1 MYKTSNDRRFLRNKI
16 IFQQAFIDLVIEKE
30 DTHFSIAEL
39 TRKADLNRMTF
50 YAHYDIVE
58 DVFLEFVDDMEREIA
73 GEIAKLD
80 HFDIDQFFAVLNTLM
95 YREIEFFRHVAKA
108 GNRFDFKNAFKECIG
123 RLLQYTAAESPGPD
137 NAKTS
142 SDNAKI
148 DPGNA
153 KAAGPADA
161 QPAGFSLAQRIRSDL
176 CAVCIAYAY
185 LDWLAGEYGDATLE
199 EVLALTKD
207 LLKDHLPGVSY
218 R

>member
-1 MYKTSNDRRFLRNKI
+1 MYKTSTDRRFLRNKQL
-16 IFQQAFIDLVIEKE
+16 FRRAFIDLVIEKE
-30 DTHFSIAEL
+30 DTHFSIAAL

-80 HFDIDQFFAVLNTLM
+80 HFDIDQFFEILNTLM
-95 YREIEFFRHVAKA
+95 YREIDFFRHVAKA

-123 RLLQYTAAESPGPD
+123 RLLQYNTAES
-137 NAKTS
+137 TS
-142 SDNAKI
+142 SVNEKT
-148 DPGNA
+148 
-153 KAAGPADA
+153 AGH
-161 QPAGFSLAQRIRSDL
+161 SNTQRIRSDL

-185 LDWLAGEYGDATLE
+185 LDWLAGEYGDAPLE
-199 EVLALTKD
+199 EVLATTKD

>member
-1 MYKTSNDRRFLRNKI
+1 MYKTSTDRRFLRNKQL
-16 IFQQAFIDLVIEKE
+16 FRRAFIDLVIEKE
-30 DTHFSIAEL
+30 DTHFSIAAL

-58 DVFLEFVDDMEREIA
+58 DVFLEFVDDMEKEIA

-80 HFDIDQFFAVLNTLM
+80 HFDIDQFFAILNTLM
-95 YREIEFFRHVAKA
+95 YREIDFFRHVAKA

-123 RLLQYTAAESPGPD
+123 RLLQYNTAG
-137 NAKTS
+137 S
-142 SDNAKI
+142 SNT
-148 DPGNA
+148 
-153 KAAGPADA
+153 
-161 QPAGFSLAQRIRSDL
+161 QRIRSDL

-185 LDWLAGEYGDATLE
+185 LDWLAGEYGDAPLD
-199 EVLALTKD
+199 EVLATTKD

>member
-1 MYKTSNDRRFLRNKI
+1 MYKTSNDRRFLRNKKT
-16 IFQQAFIDLVIEKE
+16 FQQAFIDLVIEKE

-58 DVFLEFVDDMEREIA
+58 DVFLE
-73 GEIAKLD
+73 
-80 HFDIDQFFAVLNTLM
+80 
-95 YREIEFFRHVAKA
+95 A

-123 RLLQYTAAESPGPD
+123 RLVQFEPAESH
-137 NAKTS
+137 
-142 SDNAKI
+142 
-148 DPGNA
+148 
-153 KAAGPADA
+153 
-161 QPAGFSLAQRIRSDL
+161 PAGKSHPAATSGTTQNAQRIRSDL

>member
-1 MYKTSNDRRFLRNKI
+1 MYKTSTDRRFLRNKQL
-16 IFQQAFIDLVIEKE
+16 FRRAFIDLVIEKE
-30 DTHFSIAEL
+30 DTHFSIAAL

-80 HFDIDQFFAVLNTLM
+80 HFDIDQFFEILNTLM
-95 YREIEFFRHVAKA
+95 YREIDFFRHVAKA

-123 RLLQYTAAESPGPD
+123 RLLQYNTAG
-137 NAKTS
+137 S
-142 SDNAKI
+142 SNT
-148 DPGNA
+148 
-153 KAAGPADA
+153 
-161 QPAGFSLAQRIRSDL
+161 QRIRSDL

-185 LDWLAGEYGDATLE
+185 LDWLAGEYGDAPLD
-199 EVLALTKD
+199 EVLATTKD

>member
-1 MYKTSNDRRFLRNKI
+1 MYKTSTDRRFLRNKQL
-16 IFQQAFIDLVIEKE
+16 FHRAFIDLVIEKE
-30 DTHFSIAEL
+30 DTHFSIAAL

-80 HFDIDQFFAVLNTLM
+80 HFDIDQFFEILNTLM
-95 YREIEFFRHVAKA
+95 YREIDFFRHVAKA

-123 RLLQYTAAESPGPD
+123 RLLQYNTADSPSPA
-137 NAKTS
+137 NAKT
-142 SDNAKI
+142 
-148 DPGNA
+148 
-153 KAAGPADA
+153 AGLAGA
-161 QPAGFSLAQRIRSDL
+161 QPAGSSNTQRIRSDL

-185 LDWLAGEYGDATLE
+185 LDWLAGEYGDASLD
-199 EVLALTKD
+199 EVLATTKD

>member
-1 MYKTSNDRRFLRNKI
+1 MYKTSNDRRFLRNKK

-73 GEIAKLD
+73 GEIASLD
-80 HFDIDQFFAVLNTLM
+80 HFDIDQFFAILNTLM
-95 YREIEFFRHVAKA
+95 YREIDFFRHVARA

-123 RLLQYTAAESPGPD
+123 RLLQFKPTES
-137 NAKTS
+137 
-142 SDNAKI
+142 
-148 DPGNA
+148 
-153 KAAGPADA
+153 
-161 QPAGFSLAQRIRSDL
+161 QPAGESHSAGKSHPAATSGTTQNAQRIRSDL

>member
-1 MYKTSNDRRFLRNKI
+1 MYKTSNDRRFLRNKK

-58 DVFLEFVDDMEREIA
+58 DVFLEFVDDMEQEISREIA
-73 GEIAKLD
+73 SLD
-80 HFDIDQFFAVLNTLM
+80 HFDIDQFFAILNTLM
-95 YREIEFFRHVAKA
+95 YREIDFFRHVARA

-123 RLLQYTAAESPGPD
+123 RLLQFESAESHSAGKSHP
-137 NAKTS
+137 AATS
-142 SDNAKI
+142 GTTQN
-148 DPGNA
+148 
-153 KAAGPADA
+153 
-161 QPAGFSLAQRIRSDL
+161 AQRIRSDL

>member
-1 MYKTSNDRRFLRNKI
+1 MYKTSTDRRFLRNKQL
-16 IFQQAFIDLVIEKE
+16 FRRAFIDLVIEKE
-30 DTHFSIAEL
+30 DTHFSIAAL

-58 DVFLEFVDDMEREIA
+58 DVFLEFVDDMEKEIA

-80 HFDIDQFFAVLNTLM
+80 HFDIDQFFAILNTLM
-95 YREIEFFRHVAKA
+95 YREIDFFRHVAKA

-123 RLLQYTAAESPGPD
+123 RLLQYNTAESPSST
-137 NAKTS
+137 NAKT
-142 SDNAKI
+142 
-148 DPGNA
+148 
-153 KAAGPADA
+153 AG
-161 QPAGFSLAQRIRSDL
+161 STNTQRIRSDL

-185 LDWLAGEYGDATLE
+185 LDWLAGEYGDAPLD
-199 EVLALTKD
+199 EVLATTKD

>member
-1 MYKTSNDRRFLRNKI
+1 MYKTSNDRRFLRNKK

-58 DVFLEFVDDMEREIA
+58 DVFLEFVDDMEQEISREIA
-73 GEIAKLD
+73 RLD
-80 HFDIDQFFAVLNTLM
+80 HFDIDQFFAILNTLM
-95 YREIEFFRHVAKA
+95 YREIDFFRHVARA

-123 RLLQYTAAESPGPD
+123 RLLEFGSAES
-137 NAKTS
+137 
-142 SDNAKI
+142 
-148 DPGNA
+148 
-153 KAAGPADA
+153 
-161 QPAGFSLAQRIRSDL
+161 QPAGKSHPAATSGTAQNAQRIRSDL